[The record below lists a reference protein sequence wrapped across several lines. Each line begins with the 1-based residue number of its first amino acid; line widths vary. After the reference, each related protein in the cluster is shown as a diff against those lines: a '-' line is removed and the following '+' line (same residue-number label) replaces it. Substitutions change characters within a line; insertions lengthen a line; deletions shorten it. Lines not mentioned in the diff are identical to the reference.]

1 MPAWPAS
8 SPSWSAWPNLCCNWP
23 WGMRICFIGGGFG
36 DGGYRVGLG
45 VVFLL
50 VIQSGTATSQGT
62 LLGFIFPAS
71 SSPPT
76 SFLFGWKEIHGVL
89 FQFWG
94 RIQKSGASGTRSVAT
109 SELIVKV
116 TGVSRHYPNCLKAL
130 RSRPSVLV
138 FGWHHS
144 RNFQIASTLGLF
156 VCLFVRQ
163 WRYPYAILAAGA
175 VYVALW
181 CTQARSGASAV
192 VSGWAKKLDTWHRH
206 RLDKGVSCPNFVDS
220 IFSMGISSWPR
231 EACIFSP

>member
-156 VCLFVRQ
+156 VCLYANGGIPMPF
-163 WRYPYAILAAGA
+163 WRLEPSMWHYGA
-175 VYVALW
+175 
-181 CTQARSGASAV
+181 
-192 VSGWAKKLDTWHRH
+192 HRPG
-206 RLDKGVSCPNFVDS
+206 LGPVL
-220 IFSMGISSWPR
+220 
-231 EACIFSP
+231 